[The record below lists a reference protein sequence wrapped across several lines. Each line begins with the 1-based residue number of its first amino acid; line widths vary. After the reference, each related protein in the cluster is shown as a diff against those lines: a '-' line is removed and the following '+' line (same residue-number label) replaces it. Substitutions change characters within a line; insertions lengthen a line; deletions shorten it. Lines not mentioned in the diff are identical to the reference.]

1 MESVCE
7 CVFNDLIH
15 NNILNSTLKYS
26 ESLNNIYNLIKESN
40 IDVLVCFK
48 NIFNYK
54 FFIKNYGGFFIL
66 SLIFIQI
73 ICTII
78 YSFLGTKKIKN
89 YILNATN
96 QYINSNLY
104 KKEKKTIIIRKRKI
118 YFSDKNSMN
127 NKTKKV
133 VKNEKTVKSPFFN
146 SSTHKLDKK
155 IINSNKTSNKK
166 TLTIDLLSKDEL
178 NNLNLNE
185 KIKKNI
191 NNEEVSKININEYL
205 STNTDDMDFEDI
217 LEKDKRKFLEY
228 FLHSIK
234 EKHLFVNTFFTNNNI
249 KPKSIKIIIFILT
262 ITFHFLFNGLYYT
275 EMYIIKLYY
284 IKEDEPLF
292 GFVERT
298 YERLFY
304 TSFITFII
312 NIMIDCFIKDEKKIK
327 GIFIRGKNK
336 SQIEIQK

>member
-1 MESVCE
+1 MPKIDLGGCYEKVQKRKNITDNLIVVIIERYIENENPITSYGFYDPKNGKKINTKEILENETIIIRENILSFPGINSSVVKFFGEQGINVLDINDNFFIDSCLYFKSPIKRDIPLKLRIKIFFPNISICDEGCVWKSFDFEKMESVCE

-104 KKEKKTIIIRKRKI
+104 KKEKKQ
-118 YFSDKNSMN
+118 
-127 NKTKKV
+127 
-133 VKNEKTVKSPFFN
+133 
-146 SSTHKLDKK
+146 
-155 IINSNKTSNKK
+155 
-166 TLTIDLLSKDEL
+166 LL
-178 NNLNLNE
+178 
-185 KIKKNI
+185 
-191 NNEEVSKININEYL
+191 
-205 STNTDDMDFEDI
+205 
-217 LEKDKRKFLEY
+217 LEKEKYIFL
-228 FLHSIK
+228 
-234 EKHLFVNTFFTNNNI
+234 
-249 KPKSIKIIIFILT
+249 IKI
-262 ITFHFLFNGLYYT
+262 
-275 EMYIIKLYY
+275 
-284 IKEDEPLF
+284 
-292 GFVERT
+292 
-298 YERLFY
+298 
-304 TSFITFII
+304 
-312 NIMIDCFIKDEKKIK
+312 
-327 GIFIRGKNK
+327 
-336 SQIEIQK
+336 Q